1 MAYVDATA
9 MAFFLFSHNSKK
21 LHHNIHIEKKKW
33 VYRKRRNEGERE
45 RTCKNGAAMQSGV
58 VEDIFIVIKY

>member
-9 MAFFLFSHNSKK
+9 MAFLFSHNSKK
-21 LHHNIHIEKKKW
+21 LHHNIHIEKKMSLQEKKKW
-33 VYRKRRNEGERE
+33 RRE

-58 VEDIFIVIKY
+58 VEDTFVLIKF